1 MAVAGGAPE
10 LRVRAS
16 APVRICDVGGWT
28 DTWFARTGAVVS
40 IAVGPVVEVVV
51 STRPRDASPQV
62 LLVAA
67 DLGERYG
74 FDVVAPPGR
83 QPLLEAA
90 LSLATV
96 PEDVSV
102 EVHLRAGVPP
112 GSGTGT
118 SAAVVVAL
126 LGACDRL
133 TPGLTEPLGI
143 ARLAHRVETEGLGQQ
158 SGVQDQLSA
167 AFGGINL
174 LEVSYPEATVHPVR
188 ASRTTLE
195 ALERRLVLVTLG
207 HPHRS
212 SAIHEEVIARLAA
225 GNGRADEL
233 DVLRSAA
240 RSAAGSLEAGDL
252 EGLGAS
258 MVTATDATRSL
269 HPSLVSGQAEVLVG
283 VARAA
288 GAVGWKPNGA
298 GGDGGSLTLLAGP
311 DPGAPERLV
320 AAIRAFDGP
329 HAVLPIR
336 LAPHGLSVT
345 TNR

>member
-1 MAVAGGAPE
+1 M
-10 LRVRAS
+10 
-16 APVRICDVGGWT
+16 RICDVGGWT

-40 IAVGPVVEVVV
+40 IAVGPAVEVVV
-51 STRPRDASPQV
+51 SARPRGDGPQV
-62 LLVAA
+62 LLVAP
-67 DLGERYG
+67 DLGERYA
-74 FDVVAPPGR
+74 FDVEALPGR

-90 LSLATV
+90 LSLAAL
-96 PEDVSV
+96 PGDVAV
-102 EVHLRAGVPP
+102 EARLRAGVPP

-133 TPGLTEPLGI
+133 TPGVTSPLDL

-158 SGVQDQLSA
+158 SGVQDQLAA

-174 LEVSYPEATVHPVR
+174 LEVRYPDAAVHPVR
-188 ASRTTLE
+188 ASPSTRA

-212 SAIHEEVIARLAA
+212 SAIHDEVIARLAA
-225 GNGRADEL
+225 GDGRADEL
-233 DVLRSAA
+233 DVLRAAA
-240 RSAAGSLEAGDL
+240 RSAAASLETGDL
-252 EGLGAS
+252 VGLGAS
-258 MVTATDATRSL
+258 MATATDATRSL
-269 HPSLVSGQAEVLVG
+269 HPSLVSGQAEVLIE

-298 GGDGGSLTLLAGP
+298 GGDGGSLTLLAGSG
-311 DPGAPERLV
+311 PGAPERLADAV
-320 AAIRAFDGP
+320 RGVEGP

-345 TNR
+345 IDR